1 MYRTRIYQ
9 ETLIDAASSK
19 IDCFF
24 WDKSVNV
31 QLTLVSDHP
40 HHATT
45 RKCSLL
51 LVVYKRNL
59 EKLAPG
65 FLRLATPFF
74 RLSSNLLVSP
84 AGKRDF
90 SNQFNCDRPTRKL
103 RYPLTL
109 NLLR

>member
-65 FLRLATPFF
+65 FLRLATPNGA
-74 RLSSNLLVSP
+74 SVSP
-84 AGKRDF
+84 I
-90 SNQFNCDRPTRKL
+90 QQRKG
-103 RYPLTL
+103 
-109 NLLR
+109 NLLRACHSFPPSVSFLRNAQRDLTY

>member
-65 FLRLATPFF
+65 FLRLATPTT
-74 RLSSNLLVSP
+74 LV
-84 AGKRDF
+84 
-90 SNQFNCDRPTRKL
+90 L
-103 RYPLTL
+103 RR
-109 NLLR
+109 LLRALNCARTCWSTTGPTPRRAAVILRNGVSYTV